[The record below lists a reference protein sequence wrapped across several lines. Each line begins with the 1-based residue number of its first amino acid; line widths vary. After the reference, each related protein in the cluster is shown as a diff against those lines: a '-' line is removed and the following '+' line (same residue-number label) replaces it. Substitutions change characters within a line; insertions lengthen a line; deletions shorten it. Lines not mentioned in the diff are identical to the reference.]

1 MYVTYRDAM
10 NRLNG
15 EAIARFGL
23 TQLLTEDP
31 ASFAGQVSESSG
43 GYLPYSPPMNAA
55 GYMNYMES
63 LEVGRPVGEHER
75 WERML
80 EWVPELSLK
89 PNYILEEM
97 DKKHRMGD
105 LLKAC
110 YDVYNEKFPGASSGQ
125 VPGFYEW
132 LDGLPEFERI
142 VMIGNSLRKQG
153 DVPAGSH
160 LNLKP
165 SLVRAFL
172 KGVRYL
178 DQASRPDYRVTF
190 QNGVAQYHGDL
201 FTTFD
206 MRTVFSGPGFGIW
219 VMSPSGEMYAGPHLY
234 GGFHHSSFLAGAP
247 VRSAGEIRA
256 NRGKIEFISAKS
268 GHYMPTA
275 EHLAWTLETLCAQ
288 QVDLSGTRV
297 AVWPKHGGDTRVR
310 LVSVQQFL
318 QNGAQYNAWGA
329 FTRDELGRIQRG
341 EFGSFGEGRS

>member
-1 MYVTYRDAM
+1 MDVTYRDAIS
-10 NRLNG
+10 RLNA
-15 EAIARFGL
+15 EAIGRFGL
-23 TQLLTEDP
+23 TRLLTQDP
-31 ASFAGQVSESSG
+31 ASFAQQVSESSG
-43 GYLPYSPPMNAA
+43 GYAPYSPAVNST
-55 GYMNYMES
+55 GYVDYMES
-63 LEVGRPVGEHER
+63 LEEGRPLDEHQR
-75 WERML
+75 WERL
-80 EWVPELSLK
+80 IDAAPELSLK
-89 PNYILEEM
+89 PNYILEEA

-110 YDVYNEKFPGASSGQ
+110 YDVYNEKFPGASRGAASKA
-125 VPGFYEW
+125 PGFYEW

-153 DVPAGSH
+153 GAPAGSH
-160 LNLKP
+160 HNLKP

-172 KGVRYL
+172 KGVKYL
-178 DQASRPDYRVTF
+178 DQASRRDYRVTF
-190 QNGVAQYHGDL
+190 QNGVGHYRGDL
-201 FTTFD
+201 FTTFE

-275 EHLAWTLETLCAQ
+275 DHLAWAIETLGTH
-288 QVDLSGTRV
+288 QVDLTGTRV
-297 AVWPKHGGDTRVR
+297 AVWPRSGGDGRVR
-310 LVSVQQFL
+310 LVSAQEFL
-318 QNGAQYNAWGA
+318 RNSSQYNAWGT

-341 EFGSFGEGRS
+341 EFGGFAG